1 MQVVC
6 TSDWHVLPFPV
17 ATPSSQPFPHCPG
30 IDCGACF
37 DRWNQKQAWCC
48 AHVSLLSWVPALA
61 LRAHPARCVSRAV
74 LEHQPTADHG
84 SIAEPFAC
92 YSGVWVAVP
101 LPEYAKSE
109 GAVSYPP
116 SPFTGPERPSV
127 PMALRLL
134 PPRLGGLLLG
144 SAVRALTCAGL
155 SVLPAAAPA
164 SQLLKPPGSPTDHS
178 RCSPRCEHLSS
189 SHLPPGVTHILSCFL
204 LLFGFCLGCCSPWG
218 QSQTWLT
225 DWTIK
230 ATSLS
235 VLLHEWPVSYSMP

>member
-17 ATPSSQPFPHCPG
+17 ATPSSQPFPHRPG
-30 IDCGACF
+30 IGCGACF

-61 LRAHPARCVSRAV
+61 LRAHPAGCVGRAV

-84 SIAEPFAC
+84 SRAEPFAC

-101 LPEYAKSE
+101 PPEYAKSE

-116 SPFTGPERPSV
+116 SPFTGPERPSG

-134 PPRLGGLLLG
+134 PTQAWWPRAGKCSD
-144 SAVRALTCAGL
+144 SADRCRAR
-155 SVLPAAAPA
+155 LPASEASWLSCWSQPAPPEVWA
-164 SQLLKPPGSPTDHS
+164 PFLFTPPPG
-178 RCSPRCEHLSS
+178 
-189 SHLPPGVTHILSCFL
+189 GTHILSCSL
-204 LLFGFCLGCCSPWG
+204 LLFGFCLGSCSPWG
-218 QSQTWLT
+218 QSQTCLT

-230 ATSLS
+230 AASLS
-235 VLLHEWPVSYSMP
+235 VLLHEWPVFYSMP